1 MALKVPLCEQ
11 IYQTTFVLIND
22 KLAQL
27 QNRNFH
33 KIQKTGA
40 WYSVAIKPHE
50 KIQFHFLTIGHHG
63 NPSLEKFNSE
73 NKILLNK
80 SEFELEETNEGI
92 NKRVL

>member
-40 WYSVAIKPHE
+40 RYSVAIKPQ
-50 KIQFHFLTIGHHG
+50 KIQFHFRTIGRHG
-63 NPSLEKFNSE
+63 NPSLGLNSKKFQN
-73 NKILLNK
+73 
-80 SEFELEETNEGI
+80 FHF
-92 NKRVL
+92 